1 MRVWLHCETDSDSWD
16 TPVQGRT
23 AFFDLGSKHALMREA
38 VASETI
44 TGSTVFVRL
53 DFGTDGI
60 WRAQVSPGATDIFV
74 NGEPLVRAR
83 ALQEGDLLQGG
94 HWSAAFHVEFP
105 PPLFRGAPF
114 AEVSLDGVQT
124 LVIGRH
130 EPGEA
135 AAGDRIDL
143 DEDLGQLSR
152 SHVTIERRGARF
164 AARDT
169 SRTGA
174 TLNGQRFDEKMLVVG
189 DRLILG
195 PYSFEFTGRSLRP
208 VKPRIGA
215 EIFAAGVGVD
225 AGGRTIL
232 DGVSVRIPAC
242 SFVGILGG
250 SGQGKSTLMTAIC
263 GMRPPTRGR
272 VAIDGVPIASQAAA
286 GKAGV
291 GYVPQ
296 DDIVHVELTVEQAI
310 LHSAR
315 LRLDARIPEAE
326 IRALV
331 DEIIGRLG
339 LEEHRAKRIHRLS
352 GGQRKRVS
360 IATELLAKPAAL
372 FLDEPSSGLDPATE
386 YHLMRLL
393 RHLAAADCTVVCTTH
408 VLGRAYLFDRLLFI
422 HGGRLVFDGTPE
434 EAGEF
439 FGVETLDMVYIKLDS
454 GEETA
459 AQIEERFKKWRAG
472 REGYAEDAAAPA
484 AEAAAKTGRNRSRG
498 LLGHWKAL
506 ATQLGRLRDITASDR
521 LAMLYLL
528 AQPVLI
534 ALLIGWVAEDY
545 VLRLFLC
552 LVAVLWFGCSN
563 GAQQIVKER
572 PVFAREKICGVG
584 SHPYLLSKYLLHA
597 LVTAAQGLL
606 LFFVAQTTALVMHP
620 PPLAAGQMIVE
631 MTRMDRE
638 RAAAAAKATGPQE
651 DFVAVEEG
659 KGVAETADVQPQ
671 APPRKEPSLPLVR
684 AAAARAAWFCGAGEN
699 VLEASRTGGA
709 GFWSTWLATTG
720 LKAVALAGT
729 ALVGVAMGLAISGLV
744 QTGTQA
750 VLWVPLILI
759 PQILL
764 GGVVLVR
771 PELSAAARALAQLT
785 PSFSAQRI
793 VDVSNIYGLP
803 VPLLSNRTKL
813 PVFLTPGEKE
823 RVEWRLNDK
832 DYSQSY
838 DRISPV
844 NRSWQNLLV
853 YPAVVGQHVNAYSEL
868 TTKENSKRKI
878 FHDTTAARNDTKYV
892 KGTIYEDLW
901 PAGRALAVLAVWTA
915 LCYALTIAALQKTAA
930 RSA

>member
-1 MRVWLHCETDSDSWD
+1 MRVWLHCETENDSWD
-16 TPVQGRT
+16 TEIQGRT
-23 AFFDLGSKHALMREA
+23 AFFDLGSTHALLREA
-38 VASETI
+38 MSDETI

-53 DFGTDGI
+53 DSGTDGI
-60 WRAQVSPGATDIFV
+60 WRVQASPGAPEIFV
-74 NGEPLVRAR
+74 NGTPLVRTR
-83 ALQEGDLLQGG
+83 AVQAGDLLQGD
-94 HWSAAFHVEFP
+94 HWSAVLHIEFP
-105 PPLFRGAPF
+105 PPIFRGAPF
-114 AEVSLDGVQT
+114 TEVLLDGVQT
-124 LVIGRH
+124 LTLGRH
-130 EPGEA
+130 ESGEA
-135 AAGDRIDL
+135 PAGDRIDL
-143 DEDLGQLSR
+143 DEQLQQLSR
-152 SHVTIERRGARF
+152 THVVIERKDGRF
-164 AARDT
+164 VARDT

-174 TLNGQRFDEKMLVVG
+174 TLNGQRFDEKQLVVG
-189 DRLILG
+189 DRLIIG

-215 EIFAAGVGVD
+215 EILASDVGVE

-232 DGVSVRIPAC
+232 DAVSVQIPAC

-263 GMRPPTRGR
+263 GIRPPTRGK
-272 VAIDGVPIASQAAA
+272 VTIDGAAVGVTGGASKAA
-286 GKAGV
+286 V

-315 LRLDARIPEAE
+315 LRLDARIPEVE

-331 DEIIGRLG
+331 DEIIARLG
-339 LEEHRAKRIHRLS
+339 LGEHRAKRIHRLS

-360 IATELLAKPAAL
+360 IATELLTKPAAL

-434 EAGEF
+434 EAREF
-439 FGVETLDMVYIKLDS
+439 FQVETLDMVYIKLDS
-454 GEETA
+454 SEETA
-459 AQIEERFKKWRAG
+459 AQVEERFKKWREARG
-472 REGYAEDAAAPA
+472 RMDSGAAAA
-484 AEAAAKTGRNRSRG
+484 AEAAAKPGKAGRG
-498 LLGHWKAL
+498 LRGHWKAL
-506 ATQLGRLRDITASDR
+506 ATQLARLRDITVSDR
-521 LAMLYLL
+521 LAMVYLL

-572 PVFAREKICGVG
+572 PVFTREKICGVG
-584 SHPYLLSKYLLHA
+584 SNPYLLSKYLLHG
-597 LVTAAQGLL
+597 LLTAAQGLL
-606 LFFVAQTTALVMHP
+606 LFLVAQTTALAVHP
-620 PPLAAGQMIVE
+620 PQLGAGQMIAE
-631 MTRMDRE
+631 MTRLERD
-638 RAAAAAKATGPQE
+638 RAAASANASAPQL

-659 KGVAETADVQPQ
+659 QDSAAPEAAGTGVEA
-671 APPRKEPSLPLVR
+671 PRKEPSLPAAR
-684 AAAARAAWFCGAGEN
+684 AVAARAAWFCGAGEN
-699 VLEASRTGGA
+699 VLEASRAGGA
-709 GFWSTWLATTG
+709 GFWGTWFATIG
-720 LKAVALAGT
+720 LKVVALAGT

-803 VPLLSNRTKL
+803 VPFLSNRTKL

-823 RVEWRLNDK
+823 RVEWSLGGK

-853 YPAVVGQHVNAYSEL
+853 YPSVTGQHLSTYSEL
-868 TTKENSKRKI
+868 TTRENSKRKI
-878 FHDTTAARNDTKYV
+878 FHDTTNARNDTKYA
-892 KGTIYEDLW
+892 KGTIYENLW
-901 PAGRALAVLAVWTA
+901 PAVRAFAVLAVWTV
-915 LCYALTIAALQKTAA
+915 LCYALTLVSLQKAA
-930 RSA
+930 AKPS

>member
-1 MRVWLHCETDSDSWD
+1 MRVWLQCESGNESWE
-16 TPVQGRT
+16 TPVDGRT
-23 AFFDLGSKHALMREA
+23 AFFDLGAGHALLREA
-38 VASETI
+38 MAGETV
-44 TGSTVFVRL
+44 TDSTVFVRL
-53 DFGTDGI
+53 DCGTDGI
-60 WRAQVSPGATDIFV
+60 WRAQASARAPEIFANGA
-74 NGEPLVRAR
+74 PLLRAR
-83 ALQEGDLLQGG
+83 PLQDGDVLQGT
-94 HWSAAFHVEFP
+94 HWSAVFRVEFP
-105 PPLFRGAPF
+105 PALFRGAAFSEAPL
-114 AEVSLDGVQT
+114 EGVQT
-124 LVIGRH
+124 LTIGRH
-130 EPGEA
+130 ESGEES
-135 AAGDRIDL
+135 AGDRIDL
-143 DEDLGQLSR
+143 DEQLQQISR
-152 SHVTIERRGARF
+152 AHVVIERKDGRF

-174 TLNGQRFDEKMLVVG
+174 TLNGQRFDERDLVVG
-189 DRLILG
+189 DRLIIG

-215 EIFAAGVGVD
+215 EIHATDVGVD

-232 DGVSVRIPAC
+232 DGVTLQIPAC

-263 GMRPPTRGR
+263 GIRPSTRGK
-272 VAIDGVPIASQAAA
+272 VKIDGIEVGAVSGS

-310 LHSAR
+310 THSAR
-315 LRLDARIPEAE
+315 LRLDTRIPAAE

-339 LEEHRAKRIHRLS
+339 LEEHRHKRINRLS

-360 IATELLAKPAAL
+360 IATELLVKPAAL

-434 EAGEF
+434 EAREF
-439 FGVETLDMVYIKLDS
+439 FQVESLDMVYIKLDS
-454 GEETA
+454 DEESA
-459 AQIEERFKKWRAG
+459 EQIEEKFKKWREARG
-472 REGYAEDAAAPA
+472 AWSQGSTTGAAAA
-484 AEAAAKTGRNRSRG
+484 AAAKNRRG
-498 LLGHWKAL
+498 LRGHLGAL
-506 ATQLGRLRDITASDR
+506 LTQLARLRDITVSDG

-572 PVFAREKICGVG
+572 PVFTREKICGVG
-584 SHPYLLSKYLLHA
+584 ANPYLLSKYLLHG
-597 LVTAAQGLL
+597 LLTAAQGLL
-606 LFFVAQTTALVMHP
+606 LFLVAQSTALVFHP
-620 PPLAAGQMIVE
+620 PSLGAGEMIRQMTQFE
-631 MTRMDRE
+631 RD
-638 RAAAAAKATGPQE
+638 RAAAVARASAPQS

-659 KGVAETADVQPQ
+659 ATGAAADVAE
-671 APPRKEPSLPLVR
+671 PPSEPRREASLPLAR
-684 AAAARAAWFCGAGEN
+684 AVAARGAWFCGAGEN
-699 VLEASRTGGA
+699 VLEASRPGGA
-709 GFWSTWLATTG
+709 GFWRTWIATTG
-720 LKAVALAGT
+720 LKAAALAGT

-771 PELSAAARALAQLT
+771 PELSAAARGLAQLT

-793 VDVSNIYGLP
+793 IDVSNIFGLP
-803 VPLLSNRTKL
+803 VPFLSNRTKL

-823 RVEWRLNDK
+823 RVEWTLGGK
-832 DYSQSY
+832 TSAQTY

-853 YPAVVGQHVNAYSEL
+853 YPSVTGQHLAAYSEL
-868 TTKENSKRKI
+868 TTKENSRRKV
-878 FHDTTAARNDTKYV
+878 FHDTTGTRNDVKYA
-892 KGTIYEDLW
+892 KGTVYENLW
-901 PAGRALAVLAVWTA
+901 PAWRAMAVLAVWIA
-915 LCYALTIAALQKTAA
+915 LCYALTIAALQKTA
-930 RSA
+930 SKPS